1 MTNHRKNIGGGGLHS
16 PVIGELHNTQT
27 GGVV

>member
-1 MTNHRKNIGGGGLHS
+1 MTNHRKNIGGGCHS
-16 PVIGELHNTQT
+16 PVTGELHNTQI